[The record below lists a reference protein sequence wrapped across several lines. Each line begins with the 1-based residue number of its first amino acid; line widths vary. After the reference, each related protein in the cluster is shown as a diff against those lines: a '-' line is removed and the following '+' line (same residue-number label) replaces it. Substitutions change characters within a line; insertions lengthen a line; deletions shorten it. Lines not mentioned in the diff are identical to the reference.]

1 MRGCS
6 CAANLIENRALNA
19 LAGLSLA
26 KNPLCTAAAR
36 LDECSLDAKRRT
48 DVGRCHR
55 ELRFALTLHLGLL
68 ELSPY
73 PCNPPGDFR
82 AKSCSVVMHKM
93 SDTDERCWVV
103 QWRAV
108 LVFTGRMHSAGTV
121 QALVLLLRCCVS
133 IAAEPTF
140 IAVGERTGK
149 CHQPGWVGKALRK
162 PVAVYRSSWWHLP
175 LLHPLHQPGVLLS

>member
-108 LVFTGRMHSAGTV
+108 LVFIGRMHSAGTV

-162 PVAVYRSSWWHLP
+162 LVAVYRSSWWHFP
-175 LLHPLHQPGVLLS
+175 LLHPLQQPGVLLS